1 MLFVSN
7 AKDRLQPMQARA
19 RIEGIVMGHLF
30 AALSSVA
37 GQHDARLVVVAGL
50 ICFLSCYTALTLI
63 SRSGKPGATSSDP
76 WLTAASV
83 VIGCGVW
90 AVHFVALLAFEPDMR
105 IGYNAG
111 NALLAAA
118 LGIVCSGL
126 GFAMVVRRHTAL
138 GGAIVGAAVA
148 VMNYAV
154 MAALRLPAHEH
165 WNGSYVGISF
175 VVGIGFGAAAL
186 TLSRRRPGLSGQI
199 AAALIMTLGT
209 LGTHFLGMAALS
221 LTPDP
226 SLSVP
231 SEMIPPI
238 WFSVA
243 ITAICILVVG
253 LGVIGSLVD
262 QHISELEATKGKLE
276 QTAEMLGLAL
286 RNAAAAD
293 ETKSQFLASM
303 SHELRT
309 PLNAI
314 LGFSEILKDPNSAL
328 PDAARVRSYAMNIFD
343 SGTHLLALINDV
355 LDVSKFD
362 AGHLEL
368 NEETVDVGE
377 VVASCIHSMGPHAKK
392 AKVRLDM
399 EIPHDV
405 PNLLADE
412 RRFRQ
417 VLLNLLSNALKF
429 TAEGGSVK
437 LRVFPSRDG
446 LTVAVSDTGI
456 GMTAEQIPIALARF
470 GQIDSKLSRRHT
482 GTGLGLPLSK
492 HLVELHGGRLEIAS
506 EAGVG
511 TTVTLRFPV
520 ERSLWERKAA

>member
-1 MLFVSN
+1 
-7 AKDRLQPMQARA
+7 
-19 RIEGIVMGHLF
+19 
-30 AALSSVA
+30 
-37 GQHDARLVVVAGL
+37 
-50 ICFLSCYTALTLI
+50 
-63 SRSGKPGATSSDP
+63 
-76 WLTAASV
+76 
-83 VIGCGVW
+83 
-90 AVHFVALLAFEPDMR
+90 MR

-118 LGIVCSGL
+118 IGIVCSGW
-126 GFAMVVRRHTAL
+126 GFAVIVRRYTAL

-154 MAALRLPAHEH
+154 MAAVRLPAHEH
-165 WNGSYVGISF
+165 WNGTYVAMSF
-175 VVGIGFGAAAL
+175 VVGIGCGAASL
-186 TLSRRRPGLSGQI
+186 TLSRRRSGVKGQI
-199 AAALIMTLGT
+199 AAALIMTLGA

-226 SLSVP
+226 SLAVP

-243 ITAICILVVG
+243 ITAICILIVG

-262 QHISELEATKGKLE
+262 QHISELEATKHKLE

-286 RNAAAAD
+286 KDAAVAD

-314 LGFSEILKDPNSAL
+314 LGFSEILKDPDSNL
-328 PDAARVRSYAMNIFD
+328 PDAVRVRSYATNIFD
-343 SGTHLLALINDV
+343 SGTHLLALINDI
-355 LDVSKFD
+355 LDVSKID
-362 AGHLEL
+362 SGQLEL

-377 VVASCIHSMGPHAKK
+377 IVASCMHSMESHAKK
-392 AKVRLDM
+392 ARVRLDM
-399 EIPHDV
+399 EIPREV
-405 PNLLADE
+405 PNLFADE
-412 RRFRQ
+412 RRLRQ

-429 TAEGGSVK
+429 TAEGGGVM
-437 LRVFPSRDG
+437 LRVLPGRDG
-446 LTVAVSDTGI
+446 LTLAVSDTGI
-456 GMTAEQIPIALARF
+456 GMTAEQIPIALERF
-470 GQIDSKLSRRHT
+470 GQIDSKLSRKHT

-511 TTVTLRFPV
+511 TTVTVAFPAA
-520 ERSLWERKAA
+520 RSLWARNAA

>member
-1 MLFVSN
+1 
-7 AKDRLQPMQARA
+7 
-19 RIEGIVMGHLF
+19 MGQLI
-30 AALSSVA
+30 AALMSVA

-63 SRSGKPGATSSDP
+63 ARSGKPGATSSDP

-90 AVHFVALLAFEPDMR
+90 AVHFVALLAFEPNMR
-105 IGYNAG
+105 IGYNPDS
-111 NALLAAA
+111 ALLAAA
-118 LGIVCSGL
+118 IGIVCSGI
-126 GFAMVVRRHTAL
+126 GFAVVVRRHTVL
-138 GGAIVGAAVA
+138 GGAMVGAAIA

-154 MAALRLPAHEH
+154 MGALRLPAHEH
-165 WNGSYVGISF
+165 WNSSYIGMSF
-175 VVGIGFGAAAL
+175 VVALAFGAVSL
-186 TLSRRRPGLSGQI
+186 TLSRRRSGLSGQI
-199 AAALIMTLGT
+199 AAALIMTLGA

-226 SLSVP
+226 SLAVP

-243 ITAICILVVG
+243 ITAICILIVG

-262 QHISELEATKGKLE
+262 QHISQLETTKRKLE

-286 RNAAAAD
+286 KDAARAD

-314 LGFSEILKDPNSAL
+314 LGFSEILKDPDSTL
-328 PDAARVRSYAMNIFD
+328 PDATRVRAYATNIFD

-368 NEETVDVGE
+368 NEETVDVGG
-377 VVASCIHSMGPHAKK
+377 VVASCMHFMEPHAKK
-392 AKVRLDM
+392 AKVRLDVD
-399 EIPHDV
+399 IPQDV
-405 PNLLADE
+405 PGLIADE

-429 TAEGGSVK
+429 TPEGGSVNV
-437 LRVFPSRDG
+437 RVSSSRHG
-446 LTVAVSDTGI
+446 LTVTVSDTGI
-456 GMTAEQIPIALARF
+456 GMTAEQIPIALERF
-470 GQIDSKLSRRHT
+470 GQIDSKLSRKHT

-511 TTVTLRFPV
+511 TTVTLLFPV
-520 ERSLWERKAA
+520 ERSLWERRAA